1 MESILKAIS
10 LEPMYITYM
19 GIGSCPCMPEEGK
32 KLDPKVDQLIP
43 ACFHEMIVKDKQHM
57 RIIHVDPW
65 FEKIQDFLDSYFAE
79 WNLLR
84 MEFEGGTSWVG
95 ENLEVI
101 VVPQKIDHTEDY
113 WFVEALVDTVLNTG
127 GRLVIQEYT
136 GYELQALNQKLY
148 DACPQK
154 ELFKRRIL
162 LDMSYGTD
170 LGCCTDMTKL
180 QPFYDYDLNFL
191 NLHFMADSDAKRWAA
206 ISLKLDD
213 ILKKK
218 YLAKALAILN
228 TMHVDYRRKS
238 KGDSLLYG
246 SPEYTNESSPDEIM
260 SVLQKKLQEKM
271 DVLCAL
277 GVVPKE
283 SQLQLQDLYK
293 TYKTQDP
300 YKWYEEV
307 RKCLPRP

>member
-1 MESILKAIS
+1 MESILKTVS
-10 LEPMYITYM
+10 LEPMFMTYL
-19 GIGSCPCMPEEGK
+19 GIGSCPCVPAEGK

-43 ACFHEMIVKDKQHM
+43 VCFHEMLIKDKQHM
-57 RIIHVDPW
+57 RIIHFDPW
-65 FEKIQDFLDSYFAE
+65 FANIQDFLDSYFAE
-79 WNLLR
+79 WNLVR

-95 ENLEVI
+95 QNLEVI

-113 WFVEALVDTVLNTG
+113 WFFEAVTDTILHTK

-136 GYELQALNQKLY
+136 GYELQPLNQKLY
-148 DACPQK
+148 EACPQK

-191 NLHFMADSDAKRWAA
+191 NLHFMTDADAKRWTA

-218 YLAKALAILN
+218 YLAQALSTLN
-228 TMHVDYRRKS
+228 TLHVDYRRKA

-246 SPEYTNESSPDEIM
+246 SPEYTNDSSPDEIM
-260 SVLQKKLQEKM
+260 SVLQRTLLQKS

-277 GVVPKE
+277 GAMSKDSLKALE
-283 SQLQLQDLYK
+283 ELFQ

-307 RKCLPRP
+307 RKCIPRP